1 MIIAYVLR
9 TANLEVMRLP
19 RFVYITSVN
28 GPKASTAKGPI
39 RNAFLT
45 VRLCHVEG
53 KPHPL

>member
-1 MIIAYVLR
+1 MVIAYVLR

-19 RFVYITSVN
+19 HFVYITSVN